1 MGSALIVGGL
11 YMVLWGK
18 GREMKKMMNLDDK
31 IVEVVQQE
39 RVVVGSPTLP
49 IYLNSSNQED
59 QCGQP

>member
-1 MGSALIVGGL
+1 
-11 YMVLWGK
+11 MVLWGK

-39 RVVVGSPTLP
+39 RVVGSPTLP
-49 IYLNSSNQED
+49 IYLNSCNQED

>member
-1 MGSALIVGGL
+1 
-11 YMVLWGK
+11 MVLWGK